1 MATVHIRV
9 SIHQMQLAL
18 LAIYNSYIHD
28 DGLAIP
34 DDRNAMHIKHSC
46 SFEFSIAPER

>member
-9 SIHQMQLAL
+9 STPNATCTVRIIA
-18 LAIYNSYIHD
+18 IHD
-28 DGLAIP
+28 DGLAVP
-34 DDRNAMHIKHSC
+34 DDRNARHIKQSC